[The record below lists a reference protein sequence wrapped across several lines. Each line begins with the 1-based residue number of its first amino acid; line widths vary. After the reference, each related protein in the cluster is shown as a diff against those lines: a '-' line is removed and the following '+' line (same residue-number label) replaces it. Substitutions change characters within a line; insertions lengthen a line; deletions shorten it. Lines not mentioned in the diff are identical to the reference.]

1 MASGD
6 GGRVRRAF
14 AVQAGHCE
22 RMGSPF
28 TATLCRLLGERL
40 DDRTAIGRRVL
51 GWSGDPE
58 LDALPLRLAGG
69 LHALVRR
76 GRLPALAALYPPA
89 PPDPEPLWTALSDAV
104 ATAEADLGPWLDGP
118 PQTNEVA
125 RSGVLMPGLMAVA
138 AATGGRPVVLWE
150 LGASG
155 GLNLRL
161 DRYAYDLGGRAAGEA
176 ESPVRLAPAWSGSP
190 PPDAPVRIIE
200 RRGVDLNPLDAG
212 LPADRERLTAYVW
225 PDQRERL
232 ARIEAALALAAADPP
247 PLDRAAAGDWLALR
261 LAASPLPGTV
271 RVIQHS
277 IALQYFPPAERAR
290 IAARLDEAGA
300 SATPDAPLARLAY
313 EADPTRAGLPI
324 LDLTLWPGGE
334 TRRIATADA
343 HGRAV
348 RWRGWDR

>member
-1 MASGD
+1 MAARNED
-6 GGRVRRAF
+6 PVRRAF

-40 DDRTAIGRRVL
+40 DEGTAIGRRVL
-51 GWSGDPE
+51 GWAGDPE
-58 LDALPLRLAGG
+58 PDALALRLVGG

-76 GRLPALAALYPPA
+76 GRLPALAAFYPPA
-89 PPDPEPLWTALSDAV
+89 VVDPASLWAALSDAL
-104 ATAEADLGPWLDGP
+104 ATAAADLDPWLDGP

-125 RSGVLMPGLMAVA
+125 RSGVLMPGLMTVA
-138 AATGGRPVVLWE
+138 SRTDGRPIVLWE

-161 DRYAYDLGGRAAGEA
+161 DRYAYDLGGLAAGEDG
-176 ESPVRLAPAWSGSP
+176 SPVRLAPAWTGSP
-190 PPDAPVRIIE
+190 PPDVPVRIAA
-200 RRGVDLNPLDAG
+200 RRGVDLNPLDAAA
-212 LPADRERLTAYVW
+212 PADRERLAAYVW

-247 PLDRAAAGDWLALR
+247 PLDRAAAGDWLAAR
-261 LAASPLPGTV
+261 LAEPPTPGTV
-271 RVIQHS
+271 RVVQHS
-277 IALQYFPPAERAR
+277 IALQYFPRPEQDR
-290 IAARLDEAGA
+290 IAALLAEAGA
-300 SATPDAPLARLAY
+300 AATPDTPLVRLAY
-313 EADPTRAGLPI
+313 EVDPAQPGPPV
-324 LDLTLWPGGE
+324 LDLTLWPGGQ

-348 RWRGWDR
+348 SWRGW